1 MKGSIAFRYIGRSVA
16 YFTLLTLTAFIALF
30 FFFNTLDELERVG
43 RGTYTVSKMLIYV
56 LLQIPGHIAEL
67 APVATLIGGIVAL
80 ASLAAGSEITILR
93 MAGLSTGKL
102 VFWVV
107 LMSLPFSTA
116 IFVFSDY
123 ITPAAER
130 TANALRLQAL
140 QIGISSELVSG
151 SWVKDSQVDTASGE
165 LNTVYVN
172 ATKLEA
178 EGFLKDL
185 KLYEFDFKD
194 RLKRVVV
201 AERADAVSDGWILK
215 NVNETV
221 YQSVQGPLGETVE
234 ARNNKLG
241 EWHWKTAVTPS
252 VIGAVARAPNQM
264 NTVELYRISRFLSA
278 NGQGA
283 AKLQLVLFQNLF
295 MPLSIA
301 VMLLLALPF
310 AFLHTRAGG
319 VSTKIFAGIMLGIL
333 FFMLDRLFSHLGI
346 LNTWPAFASA
356 IAPSLI
362 GLSVALGLLWWAQ
375 RAR

>member
-1 MKGSIAFRYIGRSVA
+1 MRGSIAFRYIGRSVA

-43 RGTYTVSKMLIYV
+43 RGSYTVSKMLIYV

-93 MAGLSTGKL
+93 TAGLSTGKL
-102 VFWVV
+102 AFWVV
-107 LMSLPFSTA
+107 LMSLPFSVA

-123 ITPAAER
+123 ITPIAER
-130 TANALRLQAL
+130 TANTLRLQAL
-140 QIGISSELVSG
+140 QIGISSELLSG
-151 SWVKDSQVDTASGE
+151 SWVKDSQVDNASGE
-165 LNTVYVN
+165 PHTVYVN

-178 EGFLKDL
+178 EGFLTDL
-185 KLYEFDFKD
+185 KLYEFDSTD
-194 RLKRVVV
+194 RLKRVAV

-215 NVNETV
+215 NVSETV
-221 YQSVQGPLGETVE
+221 YQSIKGPLGETVE
-234 ARNNKLG
+234 ARNKKLAL
-241 EWHWKTAVTPS
+241 WHWKTAITPS
-252 VIGAVARAPNQM
+252 VIGAVSRAPNQM

-283 AKLQLVLFQNLF
+283 VKLQLALFQNLF
-295 MPLSIA
+295 MPISIA

-319 VSTKIFAGIMLGIL
+319 ISTKIFAGIMLGIL

-356 IAPSLI
+356 IAPALI

>member
-93 MAGLSTGKL
+93 TAGLSTGKL

-178 EGFLKDL
+178 QGFLTDL

-252 VIGAVARAPNQM
+252 VVGAVARAPNQM

-295 MPLSIA
+295 MPVSIA

-319 VSTKIFAGIMLGIL
+319 ISTKIFAGIMLGIL